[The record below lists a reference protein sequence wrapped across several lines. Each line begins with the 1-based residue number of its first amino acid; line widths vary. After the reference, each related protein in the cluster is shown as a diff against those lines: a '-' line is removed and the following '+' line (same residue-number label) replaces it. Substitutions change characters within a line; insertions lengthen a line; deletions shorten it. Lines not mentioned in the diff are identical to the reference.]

1 MALLDVIL
9 PPACG
14 ACGRMGRL
22 LCDRCRRDLRA
33 PTPAGDRFFAPD
45 AGVVIGDAL
54 ELALAAFA
62 YDNVL
67 RRLLQRLKYFGA
79 ARVARP
85 LAEAAA
91 PALANLLRISGRAAL
106 VPVPVHVVRE
116 RERGYNQAELLT
128 RELGAILRLP
138 TADLL
143 VRPHATTKQHR
154 LDRAGRLRNLRDAFV
169 MRASARPPPTVIVVD
184 DILTTSATLEACA
197 SVLRE
202 AGVLHVYGFAI
213 GREV

>member
-1 MALLDVIL
+1 MALLDIVL

-22 LCDRCRRDLRA
+22 LCDRCRSDLRP

-45 AGVVIGDAL
+45 AGVLIGEAL

-62 YDNVL
+62 YENVL
-67 RRLLQRLKYFGA
+67 RRLLQRLKYIGA
-79 ARVARP
+79 ARVAQP

-91 PALANLLRISGRAAL
+91 PALKALLSLSGPGVL
-106 VPVPVHVVRE
+106 VPVPVHIVRR
-116 RERGYNQAELLT
+116 RERGYNQAELLA
-128 RELGAILRLP
+128 RELAARARQPWL
-138 TADLL
+138 DLL
-143 VRPHATTKQHR
+143 ERPHATTKQHR
-154 LDRAGRLRNLRDAFV
+154 LDRAGRLRNLRGAFV
-169 MRASARPPPTVIVVD
+169 MRANARPPPTVIVVD

>member
-1 MALLDVIL
+1 MALLDLLL

-45 AGVVIGDAL
+45 AGVLIGEAL

-62 YDNVL
+62 YENVL
-67 RRLLQRLKYFGA
+67 RRLLQRLKYIGA
-79 ARVARP
+79 ARVAQP

-91 PALANLLRISGRAAL
+91 PALKALLSISGPGEL
-106 VPVPVHVVRE
+106 VPVPVHIVRR
-116 RERGYNQAELLT
+116 RERGYNQAELLA
-128 RELGAILRLP
+128 RELAARARQPWL
-138 TADLL
+138 DLL
-143 VRPHATTKQHR
+143 ERPHATTKQHR
-154 LDRAGRLRNLRDAFV
+154 LDRAGRLRNLRGAFV
-169 MRASARPPPTVIVVD
+169 MRANARPPPTVIVVD

>member
-1 MALLDVIL
+1 MALLDLVL
-9 PPACG
+9 PPACA

-22 LCDRCRRDLRA
+22 LCDRCKSGLRP
-33 PTPAGDRFFAPD
+33 PTPIGDRFFAAD

-62 YDNVL
+62 YENLL
-67 RRLLQRLKYFGA
+67 RRLLQRLKYIGA
-79 ARVARP
+79 ARVAQP

-91 PALANLLRISGRAAL
+91 PAMKALLCITGPAAL
-106 VPVPVHVVRE
+106 VPVPVHVVRQ
-116 RERGYNQAELLT
+116 RERGYNQAELLA
-128 RELGAILRLP
+128 RELAARVRQP
-138 TADLL
+138 WCDLL
-143 VRPHATTKQHR
+143 ARPHATTKQHR
-154 LDRAGRLRNLRDAFV
+154 LDRAGRLRNLRGAFV
-169 MRASARPPPTVIVVD
+169 MRPNARPPPAVIVVD

-213 GREV
+213 AREV

>member
-1 MALLDVIL
+1 MALLDIVL
-9 PPACG
+9 PPACA
-14 ACGRMGRL
+14 ACGRIGGL
-22 LCDRCRRDLRA
+22 LCGGCRASLR
-33 PTPAGDRFFAPD
+33 PPARPDDRFYAAD

-62 YDNVL
+62 YEHVL
-67 RRLLQRLKYFGA
+67 RRLLQRLKYIGA
-79 ARVARP
+79 ARVAAP

-91 PALANLLRISGRAAL
+91 PSLQALLRLTGPAAL
-106 VPVPVHVVRE
+106 VPVPVHVVRQ
-116 RERGYNQAELLT
+116 RERGYNQAERLAI
-128 RELGAILRLP
+128 ELGRRTRMP
-138 TADLL
+138 TVDLL
-143 VRPHATTKQHR
+143 ARPHATVKQHR
-154 LDRAGRLRNLRDAFV
+154 LDRAGRLRNLRGAFI
-169 MRASARPPPTVIVVD
+169 MRGHARPPPTVIVVD